1 MDERTICCRGGGTLA
16 ASRRAIDA
24 LPPDSPLALML
35 NGSSSLA
42 GGCAVDAELH
52 ALRVIF
58 DWLEQGCEP
67 SAALLRG
74 VVQRGEATDLLETA
88 DYLLLEELR
97 RPVQRALLAARLSD
111 ARDVRE
117 GGSGAFDAVATLLDF
132 SRGSTGFSLLDGH
145 SRHEVRAIGEA
156 ARGLGLQATPLARHG
171 LPGAVV
177 VAKEGGIAMSTRSS
191 AASVAAAGRR
201 RPDGVRGERMAAADR
216 PRKQAGDGER
226 VGNPQITP
234 ALVSS
239 ACCFV
244 SKLHRAGRARA

>member
-52 ALRVIF
+52 ALREAVSYSEVRLRTCSRRPIICF
-58 DWLEQGCEP
+58 SRSSAGQCSERCSRQGCLMRGMCARAAAVPLTPSPRSSTLAAGRPASACSTATAATRCAP
-67 SAALLRG
+67 SAKPRGDLAFRRRRLRG
-74 VVQRGEATDLLETA
+74 TACPAPSSSQR
-88 DYLLLEELR
+88 
-97 RPVQRALLAARLSD
+97 RAC
-111 ARDVRE
+111 
-117 GGSGAFDAVATLLDF
+117 
-132 SRGSTGFSLLDGH
+132 
-145 SRHEVRAIGEA
+145 
-156 ARGLGLQATPLARHG
+156 
-171 LPGAVV
+171 
-177 VAKEGGIAMSTRSS
+177 IAMSTRSS

>member
-1 MDERTICCRGGGTLA
+1 M
-16 ASRRAIDA
+16 
-24 LPPDSPLALML
+24 
-35 NGSSSLA
+35 
-42 GGCAVDAELH
+42 
-52 ALRVIF
+52 
-58 DWLEQGCEP
+58 
-67 SAALLRG
+67 
-74 VVQRGEATDLLETA
+74 LETA

-177 VAKEGGIAMSTRSS
+177 VAKEGVHCDVDALLRRVGGRGGPPPPGRGTRG
-191 AASVAAAGRR
+191 AHGRGGPASQTGRR
-201 RPDGVRGERMAAADR
+201 R
-216 PRKQAGDGER
+216 
-226 VGNPQITP
+226 
-234 ALVSS
+234 
-239 ACCFV
+239 
-244 SKLHRAGRARA
+244 RARR